1 MTFWT
6 EESNSLLNISLSLFG
21 HPPPPLALF
30 ENCSSSS
37 KLQGQNYSKK
47 GYSHTTNTIPK
58 HLLLKRDS
66 NQGNERD
73 KIDLNFLS
81 ILLDR

>member
-21 HPPPPLALF
+21 HPPPPLLSLKIAHPPV
-30 ENCSSSS
+30 SY
-37 KLQGQNYSKK
+37 KVKTIQKK

-58 HLLLKRDS
+58 HLLLKWDG
-66 NQGNERD
+66 NQGNKRD
-73 KIDLNFLS
+73 KIDLNLLS
-81 ILLDR
+81 ILLNK